1 MKLTSLLAGI
11 ALALGSTFAS
21 AAIVFTPTGTVALD
35 ATFDPSGALFAPGTY
50 TSGELGTFTAT
61 GAVEFALTYLGQES
75 GAFDGVALG
84 LDRALTER
92 SRIGDTLVGDAAA
105 GEVLPFLFFGSNGGL
120 AANGGLGWLGASFA
134 VLDRNVTTR
143 FGTFDYLIGF
153 DDSRTHGD
161 YDDFVIGLRDVSV
174 SAVPEPGALLALSVG
189 LGVIGLRV
197 RRRAG
202 R

>member
-1 MKLTSLLAGI
+1 MKLQSLLAGVV
-11 ALALGSTFAS
+11 LALGSTLAS
-21 AAIVFTPTGTVALD
+21 AAIVFTPTGTVELD
-35 ATFDPSGALFAPGTY
+35 ATFDPSGALFAPGAY
-50 TSGELGTFTAT
+50 TSGELGVFTAT
-61 GAVEFALTYLGQES
+61 GPVELALTYLGQES
-75 GAFDGVALG
+75 GAADGVALG
-84 LDRALTER
+84 FDRVLTER

-134 VLDRNVTTR
+134 VLDHHVTTR

-161 YDDFVIGLRDVSV
+161 YDDFVIGLRNV
-174 SAVPEPGALLALSVG
+174 SAVPEPGALLALSAG
-189 LGVIGLRV
+189 LAVIGLRA